1 MKKLITILFISLFL
15 TNFNISSAQ
24 SFNEF
29 EENFYTSDNFSAIEK
44 AYPYKNSKSNNNM
57 LVDKVVQMYL
67 TRESLESTVKK
78 MKEGYSLNDLIYN
91 TKDYI
96 LPVVDLEGNLIET
109 QIYRRLPS
117 INDLDSETKAEVLND
132 KELLNYYTENEN
144 ELVFAYSYND
154 GSFADGSVLNA
165 DTIIELINQE
175 ASEFLNAKFIYF
187 PEIKLTGI
195 LLYFVESE
203 YFITYS
209 NNEIMKK
216 NVPYTINEL
225 GTLIINNVDFSDIA
239 DNDGE
244 FSIKSNSR
252 NSYIPIIIAICI
264 TFMAGLTVCFMIKKY
279 SKPKKG

>member
-1 MKKLITILFISLFL
+1 MKKLITILAISLFF
-15 TNFNISSAQ
+15 TNFSISSAQ
-24 SFNEF
+24 SLNEF
-29 EENFYTSDNFSAIEK
+29 ENNFYTSEDISAIEK
-44 AYPYKNSKSNNNM
+44 ASPYKNYRSNKNM

-67 TRESLESTVKK
+67 TQDSLESTVKK
-78 MKEGYSLNDLIYN
+78 IKEGYSLNDLIYN

-96 LPVVDLEGNLIET
+96 LPIVDLKGNLIET

-154 GSFADGSVLNA
+154 GNFADGSVLNV
-165 DTIIELINQE
+165 DTINELINQE
-175 ASEFLNAKFIYF
+175 TSRFLNAKFIYF

-195 LLYFVESE
+195 FLSFVESE

-209 NNEIMKK
+209 KNEIMKE

-225 GTLIINNVDFSDIA
+225 GTLIENNVDFNVKPDSDGGI
-239 DNDGE
+239 
-244 FSIKSNSR
+244 SIKNNSR
-252 NSYIPIIIAICI
+252 ISYIPIMIPICI
-264 TFMAGLTVCFMIKKY
+264 TFVVGLTVYFMRKKY
-279 SKPKKG
+279 SKPGRE

>member
-1 MKKLITILFISLFL
+1 MKKLITILIISLFF
-15 TNFNISSAQ
+15 TKFSISSAQ
-24 SFNEF
+24 SLNEF
-29 EENFYTSDNFSAIEK
+29 EEKFYTSDDVSAIEK
-44 AYPYKNSKSNNNM
+44 AFPYKNYRSNNNI

-154 GSFADGSVLNA
+154 GNFADGSVLNA
-165 DTIIELINQE
+165 DTIIEWYYVKKKYKLNVNFFNISYFTLLFYSFLPTDSNMP
-175 ASEFLNAKFIYF
+175 SHIHLVKDIHNDYEFLRYYKMSLYIEKPIYR
-187 PEIKLTGI
+187 LDC
-195 LLYFVESE
+195 
-203 YFITYS
+203 
-209 NNEIMKK
+209 N
-216 NVPYTINEL
+216 
-225 GTLIINNVDFSDIA
+225 
-239 DNDGE
+239 
-244 FSIKSNSR
+244 
-252 NSYIPIIIAICI
+252 
-264 TFMAGLTVCFMIKKY
+264 
-279 SKPKKG
+279 